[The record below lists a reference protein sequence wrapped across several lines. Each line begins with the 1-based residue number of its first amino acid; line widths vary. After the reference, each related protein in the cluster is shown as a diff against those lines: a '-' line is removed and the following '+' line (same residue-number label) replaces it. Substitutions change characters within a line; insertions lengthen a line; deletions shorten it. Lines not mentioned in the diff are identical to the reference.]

1 MIHYPSHTARALV
14 PSFLRQKLLAG
25 TVGEYHLYN
34 LALIGLN
41 HIQDE
46 PEYLKA
52 RAGLYADMLLA
63 AWEQRFA
70 CSVSSL
76 LDLDRMVRV
85 LGPGRR
91 ALLQRL
97 KVSLPEG
104 IELDLNLIER
114 TDLPECMKKRLNG
127 DYYRLQQD
135 IGSAATFYEQS
146 LAVTILPE
154 TLYRLADVQVLLG
167 NKKKATALLREYLK
181 LRPWSVHGLLRLYD
195 VVFGRDVPGTPPDGK
210 GALLLYTWNHADCLD
225 DMLRSLSE
233 TAPSNFRPHIFALN
247 NGSTDETGSVLQ
259 KWKDFFGER
268 MTVINVPVNIG
279 APAARNW
286 LMKLS
291 DVKACD
297 WAIYLDDDILLPPD
311 WPGYFGASMAAYP
324 EAEVYGARFVTM
336 DRAYQIQSA
345 DYHLFES
352 DVQQERGDFLGQIAI
367 SGLQGQVH
375 DYGYFSFMRPCVSV
389 TGCVHL
395 FRMKALQES
404 GGFGLVFSPSQFD
417 DFELDLRMALKR
429 KLPVYN
435 GHLAIRHVQRSAR
448 NTDRNRIAF
457 VRGHLAALQSLYSP
471 KDLSAIRELDARIA
485 EQDLSRKEA
494 RLSNL
499 LRKK

>member
-146 LAVTILPE
+146 SLLPSFRKPCIVWR
-154 TLYRLADVQVLLG
+154 TFKSCLGTKRKQLLCFVSTSSFVHGPCMDFCVFTMSYSDGMFQVL
-167 NKKKATALLREYLK
+167 
-181 LRPWSVHGLLRLYD
+181 P
-195 VVFGRDVPGTPPDGK
+195 
-210 GALLLYTWNHADCLD
+210 
-225 DMLRSLSE
+225 
-233 TAPSNFRPHIFALN
+233 
-247 NGSTDETGSVLQ
+247 
-259 KWKDFFGER
+259 
-268 MTVINVPVNIG
+268 
-279 APAARNW
+279 
-286 LMKLS
+286 
-291 DVKACD
+291 
-297 WAIYLDDDILLPPD
+297 
-311 WPGYFGASMAAYP
+311 
-324 EAEVYGARFVTM
+324 
-336 DRAYQIQSA
+336 
-345 DYHLFES
+345 
-352 DVQQERGDFLGQIAI
+352 
-367 SGLQGQVH
+367 
-375 DYGYFSFMRPCVSV
+375 
-389 TGCVHL
+389 
-395 FRMKALQES
+395 
-404 GGFGLVFSPSQFD
+404 
-417 DFELDLRMALKR
+417 
-429 KLPVYN
+429 
-435 GHLAIRHVQRSAR
+435 
-448 NTDRNRIAF
+448 
-457 VRGHLAALQSLYSP
+457 
-471 KDLSAIRELDARIA
+471 
-485 EQDLSRKEA
+485 
-494 RLSNL
+494 
-499 LRKK
+499 